1 MESSLSISFAS
12 PEISVLSDVLK
23 IVQKPWESKTG
34 LLTKAKFYTA
44 VNSLLQ
50 GSIFENPIDC
60 GFNSDG
66 SLTSTIYVYLEDS
79 DFPYVLKT
87 SYGVLGSKYGENAA
101 HEEIIQFSYGDSST
115 LEFSPKTGS
124 VSYSWIGDV
133 YDYDG
138 NIISEPTVSIN
149 EKTVALSSKV
159 YGSLKVNYTAFRHV
173 YTLTAYPR
181 EDTEENIFSA
191 VVYALYEG
199 GIEWLSLTEP
209 PNADDIALNSNC
221 GWPSY
226 SSELEG
232 EDDTFEVPKVYQ
244 SDVTYYINY
253 CTQEIESIIF
263 SDDQGMVTKVITFED

>member
-101 HEEIIQFSYGDSST
+101 HEEIIQFSFSDSAT
-115 LEFSPKTGS
+115 LEFTPVTGS
-124 VSYSWIGDV
+124 ISYEWIGST
-133 YDYDG
+133 YSLDG
-138 NIISEPTVSIN
+138 EIVNAPTIAIDSKKVS
-149 EKTVALSSKV
+149 LSSSV

-191 VVYALYEG
+191 VVYSLYEG

-221 GWPSY
+221 GWRVIDPDDGADPDEFRLPIVEPSSITWIY
-226 SSELEG
+226 DYCSQEL
-232 EDDTFEVPKVYQ
+232 V
-244 SDVTYYINY
+244 DVVFKNADGIETVGVV
-253 CTQEIESIIF
+253 TQ
-263 SDDQGMVTKVITFED
+263 